1 MKRIAVI
8 SQQGDRASGA
18 EHALL
23 EFLERLPERI
33 AVDWL
38 FFEDGEFADVMRRRF
53 ASVTIVPMSEKIART
68 GRSALRLGA
77 VTDAASLVLRLRRQL
92 AMRRPDVVI
101 TNSMKAHVAG
111 SLAARLAG
119 LRCVNYV
126 HDLVEGNA
134 LRLLKIVSRTC
145 AEARLTCS
153 EAVAAQLR
161 LPSTTV
167 AYAAIDTARFK
178 SLPERDIAR
187 CELGLPAGVPV
198 IGLVGRI
205 ARWKG
210 QDRFIRIAAS
220 VLANQEAHFC
230 IVGSAIFG
238 CDEAYV
244 TELHST
250 VVAYGLADRFSFVPW
265 QKDMARVYAALDL
278 SCNCSDREPFGRTSL
293 EALASGVPIVCFDDA
308 GVCEVLPGGRCA
320 AVVAAGDERGFADAV
335 EA

>member
-1 MKRIAVI
+1 M
-8 SQQGDRASGA
+8 
-18 EHALL
+18 
-23 EFLERLPERI
+23 
-33 AVDWL
+33 
-38 FFEDGEFADVMRRRF
+38 
-53 ASVTIVPMSEKIART
+53 
-68 GRSALRLGA
+68 
-77 VTDAASLVLRLRRQL
+77 
-92 AMRRPDVVI
+92 
-101 TNSMKAHVAG
+101 
-111 SLAARLAG
+111 
-119 LRCVNYV
+119 

-335 EA
+335 EAYLNELDSLSAAGSEARRAAQRLDITQVYPVFARVLGLDPDSATDLGDREKPMLPALRRPVSVTQSEA